1 MIPDGMSAHE
11 FYRAL
16 QALERRVKIAALA
29 EEMELL
35 SLIDDTVA
43 DMDSYPEADHL
54 IWKIQRRNLNDK
66 DF

>member
-1 MIPDGMSAHE
+1 MIPDGMSSHD

-16 QALERRVKIAALA
+16 QALERRYKIAQLA

-35 SLIDDTVA
+35 ALIDDTVA